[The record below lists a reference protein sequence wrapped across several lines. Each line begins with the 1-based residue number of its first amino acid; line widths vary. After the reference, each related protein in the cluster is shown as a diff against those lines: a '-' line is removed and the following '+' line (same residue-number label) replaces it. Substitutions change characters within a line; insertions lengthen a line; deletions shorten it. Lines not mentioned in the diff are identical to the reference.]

1 MATGQLPFPGETSGV
16 VFEKILSRE
25 PTPPLRLNSE
35 LPLKLEEIIG
45 KGLEKDRNLRYQH
58 AADIRADLQR
68 LKRDTGSGRSA
79 THTATASPTPPPSAT
94 PSSAS
99 ASAAA
104 SEAQGSATSAP
115 SPIRSSGSS
124 SVAAV
129 ASEHKFSLGIGAL
142 IILLL
147 IAGAAYGVY
156 AYINRTRPLPF
167 SSFSATPVTDFGNV
181 EAAALSPDGKFV
193 VSVLRRPNHFSLSL
207 RNLPT
212 ASDTIIM
219 DAGTHALDVPVFS
232 PDSNYIYFRKSEN
245 LGDAFDLMRAPL
257 LGGTPQVISK
267 DVDTNVAISPDGT
280 RIVFARANDPEV
292 DKWRLIEAAAD
303 GSGEKALL
311 IVPGQEEP
319 WYVAWSA
326 DGKRIAASFSGAD
339 KSEIRM
345 FDFASGS
352 MQLFVQY
359 QDKFLD
365 RVAWAPD
372 GRWI

>member
-1 MATGQLPFPGETSGV
+1 
-16 VFEKILSRE
+16 
-25 PTPPLRLNSE
+25 
-35 LPLKLEEIIG
+35 
-45 KGLEKDRNLRYQH
+45 
-58 AADIRADLQR
+58 
-68 LKRDTGSGRSA
+68 
-79 THTATASPTPPPSAT
+79 
-94 PSSAS
+94 
-99 ASAAA
+99 
-104 SEAQGSATSAP
+104 
-115 SPIRSSGSS
+115 
-124 SVAAV
+124 
-129 ASEHKFSLGIGAL
+129 
-142 IILLL
+142 
-147 IAGAAYGVY
+147 
-156 AYINRTRPLPF
+156 
-167 SSFSATPVTDFGNV
+167 
-181 EAAALSPDGKFV
+181 
-193 VSVLRRPNHFSLSL
+193 
-207 RNLPT
+207 
-212 ASDTIIM
+212 M

-372 GRWI
+372 GRWIYITHTTRGERLSESTNIGAVSYPDGKFRYVTADTISHYGVFLSGDGKTLSTVLVKFSWDVAILSGSGGDTFSNVPGLTRSGTVTALDWSPDGQLFVSEAIRLLRIHPDGSDPTTIVSDPKSWISSRFLRCRTFSRHCLVVPRY